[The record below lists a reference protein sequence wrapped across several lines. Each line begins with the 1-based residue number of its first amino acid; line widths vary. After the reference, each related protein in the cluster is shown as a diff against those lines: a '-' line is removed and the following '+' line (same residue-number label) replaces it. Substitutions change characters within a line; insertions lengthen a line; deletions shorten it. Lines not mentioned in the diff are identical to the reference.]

1 MDRWNAGLCRN
12 DANTK
17 CEYKMLFETNSA
29 RVKGL
34 SFHPT
39 RPWIL
44 ASLHSGIIQLW
55 NYQMGI
61 LIGRFDE
68 HGRQPVRGIHFHN
81 SQPLFVS
88 GGDDFKIKVWNYK
101 IRRCLF
107 TLLGHHDYIRT
118 VYFHNEYPWIVSAS
132 DDQTIRIWNWQSRD
146 CISVLRGHSHFVMCA
161 SFHLKEDLVVSAS
174 LDRTVCVWDVS
185 AVRKKTV
192 SPADDILK
200 LTQVSTDL
208 FGGGEG
214 VVKYVLVGHDH
225 GVNWASFHPSLP
237 LIVSAA
243 DDYQV
248 KLWRMNDTNAWEVD
262 TLRGHTYR
270 VSSVLFHARQD
281 IIVSSAEDKSIRVW
295 DMPERTTV
303 QTFRRESDRFWI
315 LSAHPEVNLLAA
327 GHDHGIIVFKLDM
340 ERPVFKLGMERPTF
354 KLERERPAFKLEREM
369 PAYDVSGGSLLYIK
383 YRFLRTRKDNP
394 LMPISR
400 SGSSGP
406 NQGPRS
412 LSYSPTEC
420 AVLICSDVDDGA
432 YELYV
437 VPRDS
442 LGRTDSVHD
451 AKRVIGVYAVFAAR
465 NRFAVLD
472 KNHNQVTI
480 KNLKSEVT
488 KKCDLPFNADTI
500 FFSETGN
507 LLRRSEDSVILFDIQ
522 QRTNLEEI
530 RTPNVKYI
538 VWSNDMENVALLTK
552 HAIIIASKK
561 LSERCKLQETIS
573 VKCEAWDDNAIFIY
587 STLNHIRYCSPNG
600 DSGIIRTLD
609 VPVCI
614 TKVSGSSLCCLDRD
628 VKNRIVQLDTSEC
641 VSKLVLMKK
650 KDDEVMSMIRNYQI
664 CGQAIIVYLQQ
675 KGFPEVALH
684 FARDER
690 TQFNFSV
697 KSGNIQIAVASAK
710 EVDEKERWYLQEEWK
725 HSNSCCFCRVML
737 VLFSSMSK
745 DREF

>member
-1 MDRWNAGLCRN
+1 
-12 DANTK
+12 
-17 CEYKMLFETNSA
+17 MLFETNSA

-34 SFHPT
+34 SFHPK

-55 NYQMGI
+55 NYQMGT

-68 HGRQPVRGIHFHN
+68 HGRRPVRGIHFHN
-81 SQPLFVS
+81 SHPLFVS
-88 GGDDFKIKVWNYK
+88 GGDDSKIKVWNYK

-107 TLLGHHDYIRT
+107 TLLGHRDYIRT

-132 DDQTIRIWNWQSRD
+132 DDRTIRIWNWQSRD
-146 CISVLRGHSHFVMCA
+146 CISVLYGHSHYVMCA

-214 VVKYVLVGHDH
+214 VVKYVLVGHDR

-248 KLWRMNDTNAWEVD
+248 KLWRMNDTNAWEDD
-262 TLRGHTYR
+262 TLRGHTHY
-270 VSSVLFHARQD
+270 VSSVLFHASQD
-281 IIVSSAEDKSIRVW
+281 IIVSNSEDKSIRVW
-295 DMPERTTV
+295 DMSERTIL
-303 QTFRRESDRFWI
+303 QTFRRERDRFWI

-327 GHDHGIIVFKLDM
+327 GHDRGIIVFKLD
-340 ERPVFKLGMERPTF
+340 
-354 KLERERPAFKLEREM
+354 RERPAFKLERKRSAFKLERER

-383 YRFLRTRKDNP
+383 DRFLRTYDFATQKDNP
-394 LMPISR
+394 LIPIR
-400 SGSSGP
+400 IPGSSGP

-412 LSYSPTEC
+412 LSYGPTEC

-437 VPRDS
+437 VPRAN
-442 LGRTDSVHD
+442 LGRSDSVHD
-451 AKRVIGVYAVFAAR
+451 AKRGIGGYAAFVAR
-465 NRFAVLD
+465 NRFSVLD
-472 KNHNQVTI
+472 KSNQVTI

-488 KKCDLPFNADTI
+488 KKCDFPFSADTI

-507 LLRRSEDSVILFDIQ
+507 LFCRSEDSVILFDSQ
-522 QRTNLEEI
+522 QRTNLGEI
-530 RTPNVKYI
+530 RAPNVNYI
-538 VWSNDMENVALLTK
+538 VWSNDMENVAFLSK
-552 HAIIIASKK
+552 HVIIIASKN
-561 LSERCKLQETIS
+561 LSERYKLRETIR
-573 VKCEAWDDNAIFIY
+573 VKSGTWDDNSIFIY
-587 STLNHIRYCSPNG
+587 STLTHIKYCSPNG
-600 DSGIIRTLD
+600 DGGIIRTLD
-609 VPVCI
+609 VPVYI
-614 TKVSGSSLCCLDRD
+614 TKVSGSSHYFLDRD
-628 VKNRIVQLDTSEC
+628 FNNRIVQIDTREC
-641 VSKLVLMKK
+641 VFKLVMMKK
-650 KDDEVMSMIRNYQI
+650 KDDEVMSIIRNSQL
-664 CGQAIIVYLQQ
+664 CGQAIIVYLRQ
-675 KGFPEVALH
+675 KGFPEVGLP

-697 KSGNIQIAVASAK
+697 KSGNIQIAIVSAK
-710 EVDEKERWYLQEEWK
+710 EIDEKEHWHKLGVVALRQGNARIVEYAYQRTENFERFSFLYRISGNLDNLAK
-725 HSNSCCFCRVML
+725 ML
-737 VLFSSMSK
+737 RISEIKMM
-745 DREF
+745 